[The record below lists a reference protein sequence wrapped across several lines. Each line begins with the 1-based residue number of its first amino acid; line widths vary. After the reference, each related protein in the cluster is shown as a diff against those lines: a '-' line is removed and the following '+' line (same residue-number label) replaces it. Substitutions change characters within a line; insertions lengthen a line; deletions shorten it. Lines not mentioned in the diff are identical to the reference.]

1 MLEYWNTGILE
12 DDPFII
18 IPSFHHSIIP
28 ISLILV
34 PMIQEGNETALAREL
49 KLITGVKIK
58 VSEPLARYT
67 SMKVGGPADFF
78 IEVENTAALTRVLRT
93 LNRNGINFC
102 LLGNGSNVLISDR
115 GVRGAVIHLA
125 GEFKQVE
132 WRQEGDIVWVG
143 VGAAFAVTQLVRE
156 AARKGYGGLEFAE
169 GIPETI
175 GGALFMNAGAY
186 GSEFEKVID
195 QVDGFTRE
203 GEPIRLSR
211 NEMTFT
217 YRDSHLPPGMVVTEV
232 RLRLRQEDSTNVTS
246 RVRELVTKR
255 KTSQPSGYPNSGSM
269 FRNPPGDFAGRLIE
283 AAGLKGKKIGRAQ
296 ISERHGNFIIN
307 LGGANGEDVRQLMEL
322 ARAEVRTR
330 FGVELEHEVRL
341 LGDW

>member
-1 MLEYWNTGILE
+1 MMLAMTK
-12 DDPFII
+12 
-18 IPSFHHSIIP
+18 
-28 ISLILV
+28 
-34 PMIQEGNETALAREL
+34 QGNAMPLAREL
-49 KLITGVKIK
+49 QVITGARVK

-78 IEVENTAALTRVLRT
+78 IEVENAATLTGVLRT
-93 LNRNGINFC
+93 LNRYRTSFF

-125 GEFKQVE
+125 GAFKQVE
-132 WRQEGDIVWVG
+132 WRQEDEIVWVR

-156 AARKGYGGLEFAE
+156 AARKGCGGLEFAE
-169 GIPETI
+169 GIPGTI

-195 QVDGFTRE
+195 RVDGFTRE

-217 YRDSHLPPGMVVTEV
+217 YRDSHLPVGMVVTQV
-232 RLRLRQEDSTNVTS
+232 QLRLRQEDSAKVTS
-246 RVRELVTKR
+246 KVRELVTKR
-255 KTSQPSGYPNSGSM
+255 KSSQPSGYPNSGSM

-283 AAGLKGKKIGRAQ
+283 AAGLKGKKIGHAQ
-296 ISERHGNFIIN
+296 ISPRHGNFIVN
-307 LGGANGEDVRQLMEL
+307 LGGAKGEEVRQLMEL
-322 ARAEVRTR
+322 ARNEVKTQ
-330 FGVELEHEVRL
+330 FGIELEPEVRL
-341 LGDW
+341 LGDWTVV

>member
-1 MLEYWNTGILE
+1 MLAMTK
-12 DDPFII
+12 
-18 IPSFHHSIIP
+18 
-28 ISLILV
+28 
-34 PMIQEGNETALAREL
+34 EGNATPLAREL
-49 KLITGVKIK
+49 QVITGARVK

-78 IEVENTAALTRVLRT
+78 IEVENAATLTGVLRT
-93 LNRNGINFC
+93 LNRYRTSFF

-125 GEFKQVE
+125 GAFKQVE
-132 WRQEGDIVWVG
+132 WRQEDEIVWVR

-156 AARKGYGGLEFAE
+156 AARKGCGGLEFAE
-169 GIPETI
+169 GIPGTI

-195 QVDGFTRE
+195 RVDGFTRE

-217 YRDSHLPPGMVVTEV
+217 YRDSHLPVGMVVTQV
-232 RLRLRQEDSTNVTS
+232 QLRLRQEDSAKVTS
-246 RVRELVTKR
+246 KVRELVTKR
-255 KTSQPSGYPNSGSM
+255 KSSQPSGYPNSGSM

-283 AAGLKGKKIGRAQ
+283 AAGLKGKKIGHAQ
-296 ISERHGNFIIN
+296 ISPRHGNFIVN
-307 LGGANGEDVRQLMEL
+307 LGGAKGEEVRQLMEL
-322 ARAEVRTR
+322 ARNEVKTQ
-330 FGVELEHEVRL
+330 FGIELEPEVRL
-341 LGDW
+341 LGDWTVV